1 MGGFCFPCVIAAEN
15 NNEEN
20 MNVKNSKG
28 LALALFLLL
37 SMLCSTVRAATTDST
52 FAMPQHSIY
61 GEVGGPGWGISAN
74 WDARFKNGSPWGYR
88 IGLSWSGRWD
98 NTMGIHT
105 HSMHYGLTTGVNYL
119 IGKRKSKLELGAG
132 NQLRLISSK
141 LAYASYLDVTSD
153 ISVQTKN
160 KTQVRDFLYLNIGY
174 RHVSSHGFQFRC
186 GITPMVNITNGWDDS
201 NDSYSK
207 GAVFF
212 APYVSFGKA
221 F

>member
-1 MGGFCFPCVIAAEN
+1 
-15 NNEEN
+15 
-20 MNVKNSKG
+20 MNAKHSKG
-28 LALALFLLL
+28 LTLALFLLF
-37 SMLCSTVRAATTDST
+37 SMLWTTAQAATKDTT
-52 FAMPQHSIY
+52 YVMPSHSLY
-61 GEVGGPGWGISAN
+61 GEIGGPGWGLSAN
-74 WDARFKNGSPWGYR
+74 WDARFKTASPWGYR
-88 IGLSWSGRWD
+88 IGLSWAGRWD
-98 NTMGIHT
+98 NSAGIHT
-105 HSMHYGLTTGVNYL
+105 HTIYYGLTTGVNYL

-141 LAYASYLDVTSD
+141 LAYASYLDVTGD

-160 KTQVRDFLYLNIGY
+160 KTQARDFLYMNIGY
-174 RHVSSHGFQFRC
+174 RHVSSHGFLFRC
-186 GITPMVNITNGWDDS
+186 GLTPMVNITKGWDDS